1 MDNKNN
7 EDFSTGLFDLPEL
20 SKSENETK
28 IEENNEVKTIDQIM
42 ENIEEKDLG
51 ENTPIETEEE
61 KIEETK
67 ELEKTTEDSKE
78 EKTVVVVKKKEKK
91 VANFFSIL
99 ASIIG
104 IFAIV
109 VFLFFLISSY
119 SNFNDVK
126 NCKKPSNYKE
136 KTHYT
141 KKGRDVTY
149 YKYTIYKIE
158 IIKYEGEVTYTLK
171 PAFMDDY

>member
-20 SKSENETK
+20 KDSADNAEKVEESETK
-28 IEENNEVKTIDQIM
+28 TLDQIM
-42 ENIEEKDLG
+42 ESVEEKTIGDSD
-51 ENTPIETEEE
+51 EEE
-61 KIEETK
+61 KTEEVK
-67 ELEKTTEDSKE
+67 EEVEPKEKE
-78 EKTVVVVKKKEKK
+78 EKKVIVVKKKEKK

-109 VFLFFLISSY
+109 VFLFFLVSSY
-119 SNFNDVK
+119 NNFTTVK
-126 NCKKPSNYKE
+126 NGKKPSNYKE
-136 KTHYT
+136 KVHYT

-171 PAFMDDY
+171 PAFLDDY

>member
-1 MDNKNN
+1 MDNKNK
-7 EDFSTGLFDLPEL
+7 EEFSTGLFDLPEL
-20 SKSENETK
+20 SNDAKKEEKTIDQIVEK
-28 IEENNEVKTIDQIM
+28 VEEKTIENNEVK
-42 ENIEEKDLG
+42 EEPKEEPKVEEK
-51 ENTPIETEEE
+51 EPE
-61 KIEETK
+61 
-67 ELEKTTEDSKE
+67 KE
-78 EKTVVVVKKKEKK
+78 EKSTEEGKKVVVVKKKENK
-91 VANFFSIL
+91 VSNFFGLL

-109 VFLFFLISSY
+109 VFLFFLVSSY

-126 NCKKPSNYKE
+126 NGKKPNNYKE

>member
-1 MDNKNN
+1 MDNKNK
-7 EDFSTGLFDLPEL
+7 EEFGTGLFDLPEL
-20 SKSENETK
+20 SKDASQEEKKEETVETTPV
-28 IEENNEVKTIDQIM
+28 EENV
-42 ENIEEKDLG
+42 EEKKLD
-51 ENTPIETEEE
+51 EP
-61 KIEETK
+61 IEETK
-67 ELEKTTEDSKE
+67 TPEEQPKE
-78 EKTVVVVKKKEKK
+78 EKKEEPNNEEGKKVVVVKKKENK
-91 VANFFSIL
+91 VANFFGML

-104 IFAIV
+104 IFAII
-109 VFLFFLISSY
+109 VFLFFLVSSY

-126 NCKKPSNYKE
+126 NGKKPNNYKE

-158 IIKYEGEVTYTLK
+158 IIKYEGEITYTLK